1 MQPKTK
7 ECSGKLQD
15 ERKKLSSKGPLI
27 SKQANRK
34 LLSRHKKCLHVAE
47 WECKKKTTMAMMH
60 KLDAKE
66 TKLAK
71 LEHSL
76 IPWRKEQARKKKQ
89 AEAKR
94 RKEKQEKT
102 KKRQAAMAKKLKVKL
117 AKQRKQ
123 LSADQKKMK
132 EDKKKRK
139 EDKKKAKL
147 EAKKANAA
155 KKAAAMAIGCAD
167 MWPTKECQSIT
178 HKCSDHAA
186 LRFHCRVTCNACK
199 EVFPSH
205 FGPGRHA
212 HGEVA
217 GKPSGNSG
225 KSSNS
230 TNTTAPAATQ
240 PANKTVS
247 SLTEFVTRL
256 DVTDATSSRELGAAA
271 EVTGC
276 TDTWPTKECQSITKK
291 CADHAAMRFH
301 CRVTCNACKEVF
313 PSHFG
318 PGRHAHGEAKQGIT
332 GKPSGNS
339 GKSSNS
345 TNTTAPATTQPA
357 NKTLSSQTRLADI
370 TDDR

>member
-1 MQPKTK
+1 MGAAKAGPAAVAAQMKQKAKMLAKKMQAKLETQAADKAREVKGKKQKIQKTAARLQSKCMQPKTK

-47 WECKKKTTMAMMH
+47 WECKKKTTMAMLH

-139 EDKKKAKL
+139 
-147 EAKKANAA
+147 
-155 KKAAAMAIGCAD
+155 
-167 MWPTKECQSIT
+167 
-178 HKCSDHAA
+178 
-186 LRFHCRVTCNACK
+186 
-199 EVFPSH
+199 
-205 FGPGRHA
+205 
-212 HGEVA
+212 
-217 GKPSGNSG
+217 
-225 KSSNS
+225 
-230 TNTTAPAATQ
+230 
-240 PANKTVS
+240 
-247 SLTEFVTRL
+247 
-256 DVTDATSSRELGAAA
+256 
-271 EVTGC
+271 
-276 TDTWPTKECQSITKK
+276 
-291 CADHAAMRFH
+291 
-301 CRVTCNACKEVF
+301 
-313 PSHFG
+313 
-318 PGRHAHGEAKQGIT
+318 
-332 GKPSGNS
+332 
-339 GKSSNS
+339 
-345 TNTTAPATTQPA
+345 
-357 NKTLSSQTRLADI
+357 
-370 TDDR
+370 